1 MFRKILIANR
11 GEIALRVIRVCTEMG
26 IDSVAIY
33 SEVDR
38 HALHVRE
45 ATEAYCVGPPPASQS
60 YLDGDK
66 IIGVA
71 RSCGAE
77 AIHPGYGFLSENADF
92 AAAVEAAKL
101 HFIGPTAAQIRAMGD
116 KVAARALMKRSGVP
130 ITPGTEAAVEDA
142 AALKKA
148 AGGIGYPV
156 MIKAAGG
163 GGGKGI
169 RIVHSEAD
177 LVVAFERARSEAA
190 ASFKNAAVY
199 LEKYLE
205 RPHHIEFQIL
215 GDGHG
220 RVVHLGE
227 RECSIQ
233 RRHQKVIEEC
243 PSPFMTAELR
253 QAMGEAA
260 VRAAAAIQYRNA
272 GTIEFLVDASRRF
285 YFLEMNTRLQVEH
298 AITEEVT
305 GLDLVR
311 AQIQIAAG
319 VPSSLP
325 DDVSFRGHAIEARIC
340 AEDPER
346 QFAPVTGRVT
356 NLDLPGGR
364 GVRVDGSLF
373 EGMEVSVYYDPML
386 AKLIV
391 RGADRAEAIARL
403 RRALLELRITG
414 VQTNTSFLLGIC
426 ETEDFARGI
435 YDTGFIEAH
444 KDQILKPADDA
455 TRRELAIVAGALRSL
470 LAEQQRERASASSPG
485 MDAWTIAAR
494 REQLRS

>member
-11 GEIALRVIRVCTEMG
+11 GEIALRVIRACTELG
-26 IDSVAIY
+26 IESVAIY
-33 SEVDR
+33 SEADR

-45 ATEAYCVGPPPASQS
+45 AGEAYCVGPPAASQS

-66 IIGVA
+66 IIEVA
-71 RSCGAE
+71 RACGAQ
-77 AIHPGYGFLSENADF
+77 AIHPGYGFLSENAGF
-92 AAAVEAAKL
+92 SAAVEAAQL
-101 HFIGPTAAQIRAMGD
+101 TFIGPTAAQIRAMGD

-130 ITPGTEAAVEDA
+130 ITPGTEAAVEDVATLKSA
-142 AALKKA
+142 AAA
-148 AGGIGYPV
+148 IGYPV

-169 RIVHSEAD
+169 RIVPSEAD
-177 LVVAFERARSEAA
+177 LLMAFERARSEAA
-190 ASFKNAAVY
+190 SSFKNAAVY

-205 RPHHIEFQIL
+205 HPHHIEFQVL

-220 RVVHLGE
+220 RVIHLGE

-243 PSPFMTAELR
+243 PSPFMTPDLR
-253 QAMGEAA
+253 RAMGEAA
-260 VRAAAAIQYRNA
+260 VRAAAAIKYRNA
-272 GTIEFLVDASRRF
+272 GTIEFLVDGSRRF

-305 GLDLVR
+305 GIDLVR
-311 AQIQIAAG
+311 VQILIAAG
-319 VPSSLP
+319 HADALP
-325 DDVSFRGHAIEARIC
+325 AEVSFRGHAIEARIC

-414 VQTNTSFLLGIC
+414 VHTNTSFLLGIC
-426 ETEDFARGI
+426 ETADFARGI

-444 KDQILKPADDA
+444 RDEILKPADAA

-470 LAEQQRERASASSPG
+470 LAEKRSGASATAAPG
-485 MDAWTIAAR
+485 IDAWTLAAR
-494 REQLRS
+494 QEQLRS